1 MAILPWV
8 LHASPMAV
16 RWMGRQYG
24 PASRR
29 GDAEWN
35 GGEGGG
41 PTQGPVG
48 SVSMDQMGIASR
60 SLCQEVSSGRS
71 YGAAV
76 VRDRRDCSS
85 GPRYGVRVTIID
97 IGSVSVFTSTLD
109 NQVYLYDYNA
119 EHDLWADRIGGWPHT
134 GENGVDLG

>member
-1 MAILPWV
+1 MALLPWV
-8 LHASPMAV
+8 LHASPMAA
-16 RWMGRQYG
+16 RRMGRQYG
-24 PASRR
+24 PALRR

-41 PTQGPVG
+41 PNQGPVG

-76 VRDRRDCSS
+76 VRDRRGCSS
-85 GPRYGVRVTIID
+85 GPRHGVRVLII
-97 IGSVSVFTSTLD
+97 GTLD
-109 NQVYLYDYNA
+109 LYQYLRQ
-119 EHDLWADRIGGWPHT
+119 LWTIKYIFTTIMRSMIFGRVG
-134 GENGVDLG
+134 